1 MNDYSMETTQA
12 ANKGWG
18 VLGRLSNGS
27 KSMQILDFMIEN
39 RQDSYT
45 IPEISKFLNISN
57 KTTFETIK
65 KFYNLGLVKLDRLAG
80 ITRLYKLNEDLP
92 AIKMLMQ
99 ATLEIASREIDLEIQ
114 KDDIKNSNS
123 KKPLLN

>member
-1 MNDYSMETTQA
+1 MRTTTSTA
-12 ANKGWG
+12 EEWG

-45 IPEISKFLNISN
+45 VPEISKFLNISN

-65 KFYNLGLVKLDRLAG
+65 KFKRLGLVKLDRLAG
-80 ITRLYKLNEDLP
+80 ITRLYKLNEDSN
-92 AIKMLMQ
+92 IVKMLMK
-99 ATLEIASREIDLEIQ
+99 ATLEIASIEIDEELKRQEKQ
-114 KDDIKNSNS
+114 E
-123 KKPLLN
+123 KKELVTA

>member
-1 MNDYSMETTQA
+1 MPTP
-12 ANKGWG
+12 NKREDGG

-27 KSMQILDFMIEN
+27 KSMQILDFLIEN

-45 IPEISKFLNISN
+45 VPEISRFLNISN

-65 KFYNLGLVKLDRLAG
+65 NFSKLGLVKLDRLAG

-92 AIKMLMQ
+92 AVKMLMK
-99 ATLEIASREIDLEIQ
+99 ATLEIASIEIDQEIQ
-114 KDDIKNSNS
+114 KQETIS
-123 KKPLLN
+123 KKPLIQ